1 VIPSD
6 DLPGMRR
13 ILRTI
18 ILGVIAGLMAG
29 AARAQQAIVA
39 SPGQTE
45 TQSSRTLD
53 RIGPDHYIRRGD
65 VQIDLGDTQIYAE
78 EVEFFTDRNRMTATG
93 NVVVS
98 QANSRIAADR
108 ADFDLKT
115 KLGTFYN
122 AWGMA
127 PVGPQKTRATST
139 PAPSVALAGGLFG
152 TVSVPSSIESQP
164 LTADTDVYF
173 FGETIQKTGPKK
185 YRITNGGFTTCV
197 QPTPRWELHSS
208 TVVLNLDEY
217 TVLRNA
223 VFRVK
228 GVPLLYT
235 PFLYYPTKRD
245 DRATGF
251 LLPTYG
257 ATSFRGQS
265 IHNAFFWAIDRS
277 EDATA
282 LYDWYSNAAQGY
294 GTEYRY
300 NYGPGSNGNFK
311 SYWLDQRATTDEFGA
326 TLDATRS
333 YELRGAGNQSL
344 PHGFRARAN
353 VNYFSSLTAM
363 QTSNTN
369 VYDASR
375 NQRSYGGNVVGLLR
389 NFSVNGTMDR
399 NEYFTGSNSSAIYS
413 SWPRV
418 TVSRNERP
426 LLGSRMYFSLVGDY
440 SNLVRENT
448 LDAVTTDLSN
458 TRFELM
464 PQIRYPFTKWQW
476 FTVNSTINWRD
487 TYYWRSLA
495 PGTSTAIDEGLN
507 RTFFQFQTRLTGP
520 VIARVWNTP
529 ENGYAEKFKHS
540 VEPFLS
546 VDRTTSIDAFDR
558 IIQVDPGD
566 SIVGGATRFVYGV
579 TNRFYAKQRRPG
591 AAIGQAREIAS
602 VDVTQSY
609 YSDQRSAQYDQ
620 TYSTSFLGAPPSN
633 FSPIAVNARTAPTD
647 LFNLT
652 LRAEIDSHYLALR
665 TISANGS
672 YSASRVTATGGWSK
686 RAFIQGLPAFNDLAS
701 LDQYVNASGTAH
713 TKDNAVGATYTI
725 NYDVLRSRLLQ
736 QRITGFY
743 NSQCCGL
750 AFEYQVFN
758 FTGLGSIGGLSQD
771 HRFFMSFTLAGLG
784 NFSPFNG
791 ALSGA
796 PR

>member
-1 VIPSD
+1 
-6 DLPGMRR
+6 MRT

-18 ILGVIAGLMAG
+18 SLSVIVGLMAG
-29 AARAQQAIVA
+29 VADAQQAIVA
-39 SPGQTE
+39 SPGQPE
-45 TQSSRTLD
+45 PQSSSRAVE
-53 RIGPDHYIRRGD
+53 RIGPDHFIRRGD
-65 VQIDLGDTQIYAE
+65 VVIDLGDTQIYAD
-78 EVEFFTDRNRMTATG
+78 EVEFFTDQNRMTATG

-127 PVGPQKTRATST
+127 PVGPQKTRPTSV
-139 PAPSVALAGGLFG
+139 PGPSAALAGGLFG
-152 TVSVPSSIESQP
+152 SVSAAATSIASQA

-173 FGETIQKTGPKK
+173 FGETIQKTAAKK

-217 TVLRNA
+217 TMLRNA

-257 ATSFRGQS
+257 ATSYRGQS

-277 EDATA
+277 QDATG
-282 LYDWYSNAAQGY
+282 LYDWFSSAQGV
-294 GTEYRY
+294 GSEYRY
-300 NYGPGSNGNFK
+300 NFGPASNGNFK
-311 SYWLDQRATTDEFGA
+311 TYWLDQEATTDQSGA
-326 TLDATRS
+326 PVNATRS

-369 VYDASR
+369 IYDASR
-375 NQRSYGGNVVGLLR
+375 NQRNYGGNVVGLIR
-389 NFSVNGTMDR
+389 EFSVNGTMDR
-399 NEYFTGSNSSAIYS
+399 NEYFTGVNSSALYS

-426 LLGSRMYFSLVGDY
+426 LLGSRAYFSLVGDY

-448 LDAVTTDLSN
+448 LDGVTTDQSN
-458 TRFELM
+458 TRLEFM
-464 PQIRYPFTKWQW
+464 PQLRYPFTRWQW
-476 FTVNSTINWRD
+476 FTVNTTINWRD
-487 TYYWRSLA
+487 TYYARSLA
-495 PGTSTAIDEGLN
+495 PGTSTAIDDGLN
-507 RTFFQFQTRLTGP
+507 RNFFQFQARFTGP
-520 VIARVWNTP
+520 VFARVWNTP
-529 ENGYAEKFKHS
+529 ESGYAEKFKHS

-546 VDRTTSIDAFDR
+546 VDRTTAIDVFDR
-558 IIQVDPGD
+558 IIQVDPSD
-566 SIVGGATRFVYGV
+566 SIVGSATRYVYGV
-579 TNRFYAKQRRPG
+579 VNRFYAKQRRPG
-591 AAIGQAREIAS
+591 AAIAQAREIAS

-609 YSDQRSAQYDQ
+609 YTDARSAQYDQ
-620 TYSTSFLGAPPSN
+620 AYSTSFLGAPPSN
-633 FSPIAVNARTAPTD
+633 FSPIAVNARAAPTD
-647 LFNLT
+647 LLSVT

-672 YSASRVTATGGWSK
+672 LSGSRVTATAGWSK
-686 RAFIQGLPAFNDLAS
+686 RAFIQGLPAFNDKDS
-701 LDQYVNASGTAH
+701 LDQYISASGTTH
-713 TKDNAVGATYTI
+713 TTDNSVGATYSF

-758 FTGLGSIGGLSQD
+758 FSGLTTGVTGLTED